1 MSHRTFQDAH
11 GEEWQ
16 AWDVFPSTDVRNTL
30 QGGWLTFQSA
40 TEKRR
45 LTPVPLY
52 WVSAEEDELRRM
64 LALARP
70 APELTGARAE
80 MPVDTPSLMPPGL

>member
-1 MSHRTFQDAH
+1 MSYRTFQDAN

-45 LTPVPLY
+45 LASMT
-52 WVSAEEDELRRM
+52 
-64 LALARP
+64 
-70 APELTGARAE
+70 
-80 MPVDTPSLMPPGL
+80 